1 MRGQGTKKKVC
12 FLTHLLGFLKSHLVF
27 LPCCR
32 QFCRAAF
39 TAQEVAIVPHV
50 WRTMTDTETKRR
62 RRRYLLTPSSPKIQ
76 EVLL

>member
-1 MRGQGTKKKVC
+1 MRGQGTKKEGVLFDTPSWFSEKPPC
-12 FLTHLLGFLKSHLVF
+12 F

-62 RRRYLLTPSSPKIQ
+62 SRRYLLMPPPPKIQ